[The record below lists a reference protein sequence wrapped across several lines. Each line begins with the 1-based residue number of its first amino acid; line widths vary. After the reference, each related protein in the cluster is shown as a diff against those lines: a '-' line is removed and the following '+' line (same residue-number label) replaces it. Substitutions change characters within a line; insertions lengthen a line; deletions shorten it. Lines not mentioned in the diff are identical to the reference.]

1 MQVCKNY
8 KTSATPD
15 RTERCRHATVQQE
28 SATTTVGCAKR
39 LSIVQKVTV
48 CVCQSVQSLSVQES
62 DGLGEETVPQ
72 FGSEGQ
78 DALVPL
84 SRRQQVKSVC
94 EGCVGSST
102 MLVALRMQWVLYVSV
117 VFSAVLTITL
127 YGIAI

>member
-1 MQVCKNY
+1 M
-8 KTSATPD
+8 
-15 RTERCRHATVQQE
+15 
-28 SATTTVGCAKR
+28 
-39 LSIVQKVTV
+39 
-48 CVCQSVQSLSVQES
+48 CVCQSVQSLSVRES

-117 VFSAVLTITL
+117 MEGREGPVIFSAVLTITL